1 MNKAEKMDNSFYN
14 VVGDYIFVFISFA
27 GTYIGIDSLPENQ
40 TLIQSISTVQNISTV
55 DIVQKIMTI
64 LSLCVSS
71 VAGFIPIIKFINRN
85 KNKKSDV
92 KRG

>member
-1 MNKAEKMDNSFYN
+1 MNKAEKMENSLWN
-14 VVGDYIFVFISFA
+14 VFGDYILVVISFT
-27 GTYIGIDSLPENQ
+27 GTFIGIDSLPENE

-71 VAGFIPIIKFINRN
+71 VAGLIPIIKFINR
-85 KNKKSDV
+85 KKKKSDV
-92 KRG
+92 

>member
-1 MNKAEKMDNSFYN
+1 MNKAEKMENSLWN
-14 VVGDYIFVFISFA
+14 VFGDYILVVISFA
-27 GTYIGIDSLPENQ
+27 GTYIGIDSLPENE

-71 VAGFIPIIKFINRN
+71 VAGFIPIIKFINR
-85 KNKKSDV
+85 KKKKSDV
-92 KRG
+92 

>member
-1 MNKAEKMDNSFYN
+1 MENSLWN
-14 VVGDYIFVFISFA
+14 VFGDYILVVISFA
-27 GTYIGIDSLPENQ
+27 GTYIGIDSLPENE

-71 VAGFIPIIKFINRN
+71 VAGFIPIIKFINR
-85 KNKKSDV
+85 KKKKSDV
-92 KRG
+92 